1 MILRL
6 PPEMDLQFYFS
17 NVPSDSN
24 WNRLVLIKNEIS
36 ARNQRNPRRTDG
48 ELFEPSETWWI
59 KTLQFLLEKSL
70 PNCRS
75 ENERN
80 ILLCSSQAS
89 EIAECWSTH
98 HLEWFHFWKFIQ
110 GMIFGPI
117 VSERSTPYMVTIDFT
132 GITVYRTFSL
142 KSNTHLSQT
151 FCFSKFPFFIT

>member
-36 ARNQRNPRRTDG
+36 ARNQWNPRRTDG

-117 VSERSTPYMVTIDFT
+117 VSERSTPYEAQTKRKSQILS
-132 GITVYRTFSL
+132 FSL
-142 KSNTHLSQT
+142 FYLHEILHNYNIQT
-151 FCFSKFPFFIT
+151 QLEKPE

>member
-1 MILRL
+1 
-6 PPEMDLQFYFS
+6 MDLQFYFS

-24 WNRLVLIKNEIS
+24 WNGLVLIKNEIS
-36 ARNQRNPRRTDG
+36 ARNQWNPRRTDG

-80 ILLCSSQAS
+80 ILLYSSQAS

-117 VSERSTPYMVTIDFT
+117 VSERSTPYNFPS
-132 GITVYRTFSL
+132 FL
-142 KSNTHLSQT
+142 FQPN
-151 FCFSKFPFFIT
+151 FFSKGLGSPAHLFGSAVVSRAQK

>member
-36 ARNQRNPRRTDG
+36 ARNQWNPRRTDG

-80 ILLCSSQAS
+80 ILLCSSQTS

-98 HLEWFHFWKFIQ
+98 HLEWFHLKIYSGLDFWTDRVWAFY
-110 GMIFGPI
+110 
-117 VSERSTPYMVTIDFT
+117 T
-132 GITVYRTFSL
+132 L
-142 KSNTHLSQT
+142 KSAIFTDQRTLQPYRR
-151 FCFSKFPFFIT
+151 FSSRIMNPKIQ